1 MGIWVGAGTM
11 AEADAGG
18 SPGPDLPEL
27 QPRPRAQGHR
37 GCACPS
43 THTLRLGVLCFALPP
58 AFFTVVSVVDRS
70 KIPQKWAQQGFL
82 FLAR

>member
-27 QPRPRAQGHR
+27 QPRPRAQGHGLCLPLNSYTEVGSFVFCPAPSIFY
-37 GCACPS
+37 GC
-43 THTLRLGVLCFALPP
+43 
-58 AFFTVVSVVDRS
+58 
-70 KIPQKWAQQGFL
+70 
-82 FLAR
+82 